1 MATPANFI
9 GIDALNE
16 VAKQVFKNVVI
27 GPAYADPAE
36 MQRLGIKTISGVQFK
51 RITHLAIRKGGQT
64 RRKDMNP
71 SINNTA
77 MFLKERELTAK
88 LSWWKGTDNI
98 DRYCETVFGTDAQ
111 GAYPLST
118 EATEAT
124 IKDFADDL
132 FANLWFGDID
142 NDHEGATD
150 EEKALG
156 LYDGFHT
163 IIKHDIEDG
172 LICQAN
178 GNLQPCEAIE
188 APQSDNDSSA
198 YDHFVEWYMKWDAR
212 LRRVNTLVY
221 MTPTKAMYIAQGY
234 ANKYKGNFKVNHT
247 VGGSYTIP
255 EMPKVTITP
264 VEGFGVGDRMI
275 ATIPGNFVY
284 AVDSEGNQTYI
295 GVRVGT
301 DNDQRDIDFQ
311 IQSIQGA
318 GIENP
323 LKHAFCMSDG
333 PIATEEFVSGDF
345 TAAKLVVT
353 INQPSGVTGNKVQ
366 VGGKDYTKE
375 QVFAP
380 GTVIDLKAVPA
391 SGQKFVSWSNG
402 KTTAT
407 ISVTATG
414 MPIGLTAFFAAQ

>member
-1 MATPANFI
+1 MATPKDFI
-9 GIDALNE
+9 GIEALNE

-36 MQRLGIKTISGVQFK
+36 MQRLGIKTISGIQFK
-51 RITHLAIRKGGQT
+51 RISHLAIRKGGQT
-64 RRKDMNP
+64 RRKDVNP
-71 SINNTA
+71 TISNTA
-77 MFLKERELTAK
+77 LFLKERELTAK

-118 EATEAT
+118 EATEAVL
-124 IKDFADDL
+124 KDFSDDL
-132 FANLWFGDID
+132 LANLWFGDID
-142 NDHEGATD
+142 NEHSGATE
-150 EEKALG
+150 EEKALA

-163 IIKHDIEDG
+163 CIKHDIEDG
-172 LICQAN
+172 IISEAN
-178 GNLQPCEAIE
+178 GNLIPCGLIQ
-188 APQSDNDSSA
+188 APQNEYDSTP
-198 YDHFVEWYMKWDAR
+198 YDTFVEWYMKWDAR

-221 MTPTKAMYIAQGY
+221 MTTAQAMYIAQGY
-234 ANKYKGNFKVNHT
+234 ANKYHGNYKVNYT

-275 ATIPGNFVY
+275 ATIPNNFIY

-333 PIATEEFVSGDF
+333 AIATPEFVAGDF

-353 INQPSGVTGNKVQ
+353 VDQPAEGTAKVQ
-366 VGGKDYTKE
+366 VNNADYPKALE
-375 QVFAP
+375 FAP
-380 GTVIDLKAVPA
+380 NTVITLKAVKG
-391 SGQKFVSWSNG
+391 SGQKFVGWSNG
-402 KTTAT
+402 KTEET
-407 ISVTATG
+407 ISITATG
-414 MPIGLTAFFAAQ
+414 MPMGLTAFFENA